1 MKNRDVLL
9 GVLGGVALGVVVG
22 VLLAPDK
29 GSETRKKFAS
39 QGKDLKDN
47 LKNSFEKWT
56 DTIADSVDELKAEAE
71 ELIAE
76 ATRKYREE
84 KAKYEEK
91 NKFEENTGV

>member
-9 GVLGGVALGVVVG
+9 GMLGGVALGVVVG

-29 GSETRKKFAS
+29 GSETRKKFTDK
-39 QGKDLKDN
+39 GKDLKDN

-56 DTIADSVDELKAEAE
+56 DTLADSVDELKSEAE
-71 ELIAE
+71 EMIAD

-84 KAKYEEK
+84 RAKFEGK
-91 NKFEENTGV
+91 NKFEEKTEV